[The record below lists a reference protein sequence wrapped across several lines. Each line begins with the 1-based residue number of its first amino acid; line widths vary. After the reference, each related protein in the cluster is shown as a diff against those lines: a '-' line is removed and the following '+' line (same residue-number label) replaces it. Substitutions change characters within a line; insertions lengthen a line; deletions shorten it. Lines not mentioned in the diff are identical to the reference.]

1 MSDKLETLSTK
12 IDEVLGRLE
21 QLKLENASLKD
32 QDSNLKSE
40 LVSVRKQYNSVLLEK
55 ADQADTFRDKLVL
68 VLDRL
73 NQLESLIE

>member
-1 MSDKLETLSTK
+1 MSDKLETLSSK

-21 QLKLENASLKD
+21 QLKSENASLKD
-32 QDSNLKSE
+32 QDSDLKSE
-40 LVSVRKQYNSVLLEK
+40 LVSVRKQYNSVVLEK

-68 VLDRL
+68 VLNRL

>member
-32 QDSNLKSE
+32 QDSDLKSE
-40 LVSVRKQYNSVLLEK
+40 LVSVRKQYNSVVLEK

-73 NQLESLIE
+73 NQIESLIE